1 MLFSCNVRE
10 ADVGQSGYPSAPMN
24 PVPPPTPAPTGLA
37 SRPVLSHGVRPFF
50 LAAALWAVAGMGLWI
65 AALTGLAHPAE
76 GYGLLAWH
84 AHEFLFGYVGA
95 VLSGFLLTAAPNWTG
110 RATLSGGPL
119 LALALLWLA
128 GRIAL
133 YAYGRVGPAA
143 LAVDVALLLAMALWF
158 AREIIAA
165 RDWLNLRVVALILA
179 LAASNVAFHR
189 EVVRHATPG
198 VAARLA
204 LALIVAL
211 IMVIGGR
218 ITPTFTR
225 NWLIARRRP
234 PYPPTFGRIDALAI
248 ALAVLGLIAW
258 VAWPD
263 GRFTGGLLLAGGGV
277 QLLRLARWRGHATLA
292 EPLVLVLHVGYAFV
306 PLGFFATALA
316 VLRPDLLP
324 ATGALH
330 AWTAGAVGV
339 TTLGVMTR
347 VTLSD
352 TGRPPRAPRGTPLL
366 YAAAVG
372 AALLRLVAPLSAHT
386 LALYYASAIAW
397 IMAFGGYLVVYGPFL
412 LRASED

>member
-1 MLFSCNVRE
+1 
-10 ADVGQSGYPSAPMN
+10 MN
-24 PVPPPTPAPTGLA
+24 PAPPSTPTPTGLA
-37 SRPVLSHGVRPFF
+37 AVPLLSHGIRPFF
-50 LAAALWAVAGMGLWI
+50 LAAALWAVVGMASWI
-65 AALTGLAHPAE
+65 AALAGLVHPAE

-84 AHEFLFGYVGA
+84 AHEFLYGYVGA
-95 VLSGFLLTAAPNWTG
+95 VLCGFLLTAAPNWTG
-110 RATLSGGPL
+110 RTTLSGGPL
-119 LALALLWLA
+119 LALVLLWFA
-128 GRIAL
+128 GRVAL
-133 YAYGRVGPAA
+133 YAYARVGPAA
-143 LAVDVALLLAMALWF
+143 LAIDVALLLAIALWF
-158 AREIIAA
+158 GREIIAA

-179 LAASNVAFHR
+179 LAASNIAYHR
-189 EVVRHATPG
+189 EVILYAVPG

-234 PYPPTFGRIDALAI
+234 PYPPTFDRVDALAI

-258 VAWPD
+258 VAWPE
-263 GRFTGGLLLAGGGV
+263 RAVTGGLLLAGGSV
-277 QLLRLARWRGHATLA
+277 QWLRLARWRGHAART
-292 EPLVLVLHVGYAFV
+292 EPLVLVLHLGYAFV

-316 VLRPDLLP
+316 VLQPDLLP

-352 TGRPPRAPRGTPLL
+352 TGRPPRAPAATWLI
-366 YAAAVG
+366 YAAAIL
-372 AALLRLVAPLSAHT
+372 AAILRVLAPLSAHT
-386 LALYYASAIAW
+386 LALYYAAAIAW
-397 IMAFGGYLVVYGPFL
+397 ILAFGGFLVVYGPFL
-412 LRASED
+412 LRASEE